1 MGWLRNVLDV
11 FHGSPRKVSNM
22 KTMQCKDIWNFTNS
36 SHFPNILYPIW
47 IFATVSILQYFV
59 SNEKKMPLPCLRHF
73 QYHTEKRKIDMRAML
88 MGGIGIEFVER
99 IIWLWTDF
107 LKPGGLEGTTWQK
120 LNKTLKHE
128 RKFLFHAK
136 KDQFLG
142 STTNQCWLFGTKHAN
157 QSQMPD

>member
-1 MGWLRNVLDV
+1 
-11 FHGSPRKVSNM
+11 M

-36 SHFPNILYPIW
+36 SHFPNILCPIW

>member
-1 MGWLRNVLDV
+1 
-11 FHGSPRKVSNM
+11 M

-36 SHFPNILYPIW
+36 SHFPNILCPIW

-128 RKFLFHAK
+128 RKFHMKAQGSRWADHSWLLWTNSHASQSK
-136 KDQFLG
+136 ANILIKGQNKDEKDKQEI
-142 STTNQCWLFGTKHAN
+142 S
-157 QSQMPD
+157 

>member
-1 MGWLRNVLDV
+1 
-11 FHGSPRKVSNM
+11 M

-36 SHFPNILYPIW
+36 SHFPNILCPIW

-107 LKPGGLEGTTWQK
+107 LKHGGRGGWKGQLDRNSIK
-120 LNKTLKHE
+120 LWNMKENSFSTRRRINFSDQRQINVGCLGQNMQIK
-128 RKFLFHAK
+128 AK
-136 KDQFLG
+136 CQISG
-142 STTNQCWLFGTKHAN
+142 QN
-157 QSQMPD
+157 